1 MNISFS
7 YFVNSRLQAHPSFTA
22 NKVDRRRYQTF
33 MGKNRQIQKQDYRG
47 TNIRQSLTV
56 KMGT

>member
-1 MNISFS
+1 MNINFG
-7 YFVNSRLQAHPSFTA
+7 YFVNSRLQPHPGFTA
-22 NKVDRRRYQTF
+22 NKVDRRNYQTF
-33 MGKNRQIQKQDYRG
+33 MGKNIQIQKQDYRG